1 MKMKKALLL
10 VVCAALLVA
19 ASVMGTVAY
28 LQDSTDAVVNTFTVG
43 EVQITLTETFNTD
56 TDNDNTNDAWSAKL
70 IPGVEYAKDPV
81 VTVLADSEDCWLFV
95 EIVETNN
102 PASYLTY
109 TYNLEGW
116 TALPGETGVYY
127 REVAQSDVD
136 QSWDLLVDNKVT
148 VKTGIVNP
156 DAAAGTN
163 EVNMPTEANAPSI
176 SFTAYAIQ
184 KEGFTSA
191 AAAWAQVS

>member
-116 TALPGETGVYY
+116 TALSGETGVYY

-148 VKTGIVNP
+148 VKTGVVNS
-156 DAAAGTN
+156 DAVAGTN
-163 EVNMPTEANAPSI
+163 EVNMPTEAKAPSI

-191 AAAWAQVS
+191 AAAWAQVK